1 VWFCVFE
8 AAQASQKRVDL
19 VFCLPAH
26 RTGVEKDN
34 ISLTYIIDR
43 QVPQVGEQPLDSQRI
58 IFVHLAAERA
68 DV

>member
-1 VWFCVFE
+1 LF
-8 AAQASQKRVDL
+8 R
-19 VFCLPAH
+19 LPAH

-34 ISLTYIIDR
+34 VSLTYIIDR